1 MIRAVI
7 FDMDGVVVNTEP
19 IGYRANG
26 ELFKSLNIV
35 VPDEV
40 YATFIGS
47 SDKNNM
53 QRIKDLYSLE
63 HTREQLLDEKY
74 KYYYQVFDNATDL
87 ELMAGVKDLIMN
99 LHNNGMQLILASSAT
114 KRKIGKVFER
124 FSLHPYFDAVISGD
138 DFEFSKP
145 HPAIFLEAVAK
156 SGFSADECVIIEDSA
171 NGIQAAKAA
180 GVYCIAYQ
188 SGHGLPQGT
197 NGADVVITDFAAL
210 DYAKIRYIKQFEITH
225 ISVK

>member
-1 MIRAVI
+1 MVKAVI

-19 IGYRANG
+19 IGYQANG

-35 VPDEV
+35 VPDDV

-87 ELMAGVKDLIMN
+87 ELMAGVKDLIVN
-99 LHNNGMQLILASSAT
+99 LHSNGMKLILASSAT
-114 KRKIGKVFER
+114 KRKIGKVFDR
-124 FSLHPYFDAVISGD
+124 FNLHPYFDHVISGEN
-138 DFEFSKP
+138 FEFSKP

-156 SGFSADECVIIEDSA
+156 SGFNAHECVIIEDSA
-171 NGIQAAKAA
+171 NGIQAARAA
-180 GVYCIAYQ
+180 GVYCIAYK
-188 SGHGLPQGT
+188 SGHGLPQDT
-197 NGADVVITDFAAL
+197 TGANVVITDFATL
-210 DYAKIRYIKQFEITH
+210 DYAKIRDLNN
-225 ISVK
+225 

>member
-1 MIRAVI
+1 MIKAVI

-19 IGYRANG
+19 IGYKANG
-26 ELFKSLNIV
+26 ELFKSLNID

-40 YATFIGS
+40 YATFIS

-53 QRIKDLYSLE
+53 QRIKDLYNLE

-87 ELMAGVKDLIMN
+87 ELMAGVKDLISD
-99 LHNNGMQLILASSAT
+99 LHNNGMKLVLASSAT
-114 KRKIGKVFER
+114 KRKIFKVFDR
-124 FSLHPYFDAVISGD
+124 FNLQPYFDAVISGE

-145 HPAIFLEAVAK
+145 DPAIFLGAVEK
-156 SGFSADECVIIEDSA
+156 SGYSANECIIIEDSA

-180 GVYCIAYQ
+180 GVYCIAYK
-188 SGHGLPQGT
+188 SGHGLPQDT
-197 NGADVVITDFAAL
+197 TGADIIITDFAAL
-210 DYAKIRYIKQFEITH
+210 DHAKIRDIK
-225 ISVK
+225 

>member
-1 MIRAVI
+1 MIKCVI

-19 IGYRANG
+19 IGYKANG
-26 ELFKSLNIV
+26 KLFKSLNIV

-53 QRIKDLYSLE
+53 QKIKDLYNLE

-74 KYYYQVFDNATDL
+74 KYYYEVFDKADDL
-87 ELMAGVKDLIMN
+87 ELMAGVKELIVDL
-99 LHNNGMQLILASSAT
+99 HSNGMKLILASSAA
-114 KRKIGKVFER
+114 KRKIEKVFTR
-124 FSLHPYFDAVISGD
+124 FNLHPYFDEVISGE

-156 SGFSADECVIIEDSA
+156 SGYSKNECVIIEDSA

-180 GVYCIAYQ
+180 GVYCIGYT
-188 SGHGLPQGT
+188 SGHGLPQDT
-197 NGADVVITDFAAL
+197 TGADVVIKNFKELSFLTIQAIA
-210 DYAKIRYIKQFEITH
+210 
-225 ISVK
+225 

>member
-1 MIRAVI
+1 MIKCVI

-19 IGYRANG
+19 IGYKANG

-47 SDKNNM
+47 SDKDNM
-53 QRIKDLYSLE
+53 QKIKDLYNLE

-74 KYYYQVFDNATDL
+74 KYYYEVFDKADDL
-87 ELMAGVKDLIMN
+87 ELMAGVKDLIID
-99 LHNNGMQLILASSAT
+99 LHSNGMKLILASSAA
-114 KRKIGKVFER
+114 KRKIEKVFTR
-124 FSLHPYFDAVISGD
+124 FNLHAYFDEVISGE

-145 HPAIFLEAVAK
+145 HPAIFLEAVVK
-156 SGFSADECVIIEDSA
+156 SGYSKNECVIIEDSA

-180 GVYCIAYQ
+180 GVYCIGYV
-188 SGHGLPQGT
+188 SGHGLPQDT
-197 NGADVVITDFAAL
+197 SGADVVVKNFKEL
-210 DYAKIRYIKQFEITH
+210 SFLKIQAIA
-225 ISVK
+225 